1 VRQAASQPTQNGP
14 ISRQPVQYG
23 FGVVPEHLRN
33 GHIPVPLQRTEVEPM
48 DDGRTETEN
57 AAANSNSNSS
67 SSSGSTGSTSSTESR
82 RPPQQYTGL
91 ARVEI
96 LRKLKRE
103 VVRFRTYQNWSS
115 TAIQPNLLAKAGFF
129 YFNDR
134 DKVQCAFCL
143 GIIGQWEPTDD
154 PFVEHRRHFPRCPFV
169 LGLPV
174 GNVPIDTVT
183 GRERSIQPQINGGF
197 DVAGIRPEVRVNA
210 EPERGW

>member
-1 VRQAASQPTQNGP
+1 
-14 ISRQPVQYG
+14 
-23 FGVVPEHLRN
+23 
-33 GHIPVPLQRTEVEPM
+33 M
-48 DDGRTETEN
+48 DDGRTDVGG
-57 AAANSNSNSS
+57 ASANSNRNGR
-67 SSSGSTGSTSSTESR
+67 SGVSTGSNGSSSSTESR

-103 VVRFRTYQNWSS
+103 VVRFRTFQNWFS

-134 DKVQCAFCL
+134 DKVQCTFCL

-197 DVAGIRPEVRVNA
+197 DVTGIRPEVRVNV
-210 EPERGW
+210 EPERGWFMRSFI

>member
-1 VRQAASQPTQNGP
+1 VSSIQN
-14 ISRQPVQYG
+14 Q
-23 FGVVPEHLRN
+23 F
-33 GHIPVPLQRTEVEPM
+33 EPM
-48 DDGRTETEN
+48 DDVRTMN
-57 AAANSNSNSS
+57 LSI
-67 SSSGSTGSTSSTESR
+67 SSGSFGNTASTSSTESR
-82 RPPQQYTGL
+82 RPPLQYTGL

-103 VVRFRTYQNWSS
+103 VVRFRTFQNWSS
-115 TAIQPNLLAKAGFF
+115 TAIQPNLLAKAGFL

-174 GNVPIDTVT
+174 GNVPIDSVT

-197 DVAGIRPEVRVNA
+197 DVSGIRREVRVNA
-210 EPERGW
+210 EPGRG

>member
-1 VRQAASQPTQNGP
+1 
-14 ISRQPVQYG
+14 
-23 FGVVPEHLRN
+23 
-33 GHIPVPLQRTEVEPM
+33 
-48 DDGRTETEN
+48 
-57 AAANSNSNSS
+57 
-67 SSSGSTGSTSSTESR
+67 
-82 RPPQQYTGL
+82 L

-103 VVRFRTYQNWSS
+103 VVRFRTFQNWSS

-197 DVAGIRPEVRVNA
+197 DVTGIRPEVRVNA
-210 EPERGW
+210 EPDRGGLEEILHFCSLVFCRVICRVNLGVFFLLFKFVGKVPKFVVHLFVPRLNLYPKNQMQGSGNKKNLESKNMS